1 MTQCHNF
8 HNTGP
13 KKSLDTRVESNLQK
27 SMLVPVNYDD
37 PVKQVTHPNN
47 ILIWNC
53 VLTS

>member
-37 PVKQVTHPNN
+37 PVKQVNHRFE
-47 ILIWNC
+47 
-53 VLTS
+53 